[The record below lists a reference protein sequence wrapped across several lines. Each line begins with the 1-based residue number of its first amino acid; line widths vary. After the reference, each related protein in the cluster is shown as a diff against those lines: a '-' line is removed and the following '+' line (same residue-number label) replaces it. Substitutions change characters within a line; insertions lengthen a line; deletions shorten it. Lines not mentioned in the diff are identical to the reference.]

1 MSLQTDH
8 KLAMLVAAGLSL
20 ACGSPSVVAP
30 PPMPDDAGVP
40 DASVVAN
47 AGPLTATFFQ
57 HVDGG
62 AVPVDSLVYS
72 LPFFL
77 RVTGAPP
84 GATVAVT
91 SRVQRLESQ
100 AVFRAS
106 VDGVV
111 DTSTD
116 APLSGAYSGPDPDGL
131 VWTLAPSSF
140 DFGTTFDLGAEVDV
154 MDGGQTFAR
163 LARPGMGTGTRQERV
178 TIGTLPGVFYR
189 WQGGERRPAVL
200 VLGGSECR
208 LASTSFVA
216 AYLTTAGYHALA
228 VDYCRNGVISQVP
241 LEGLVAAID
250 WLASQP
256 DVDTTRLAV
265 VGGSRGGELALEL
278 ASRDARLKAV
288 VGVVPSLYRWG
299 DTGAGTDSAWTF
311 AGVELPTIPNA
322 PTMTQP
328 IEENLGG
335 GLVGYRLT
343 PIFDADLA
351 SATPVQRAAATIEF
365 ERARA
370 QVLLVGAADDGVW
383 PSCRYVAD
391 AWNRLTSA
399 QHQASHPADR
409 QLCLPA
415 AGYAVGAPGWST
427 REGYSAFNPALGGNL
442 IFGGTAEGRGRAN
455 RAYDTAWRAFLAAA
469 FAAP

>member
-1 MSLQTDH
+1 MRPLTDH
-8 KLAMLVAAGLSL
+8 KLAMVIAAGLSL
-20 ACGSPSVVAP
+20 ACGNPSVVPP
-30 PPMPDDAGVP
+30 PPMPDDAGAADAGSVP
-40 DASVVAN
+40 DA
-47 AGPLTATFFQ
+47 GPLRAAFFH

-62 AVPVDSLVYS
+62 AVLVDSLVYS

-77 RVTGAPP
+77 RVAGAPP
-84 GATVAVT
+84 GAIITVT

-140 DFGTTFDLGAEVDV
+140 DFGTTFDVGAEVDV

-163 LARPGMGTGTRQERV
+163 LERPGMGTGTQQERV

-189 WQGGERRPAVL
+189 WQGGGPRPAVL

-216 AYLTTAGYHALA
+216 AYFTTAGYHALA
-228 VDYCRNGVISQVP
+228 VDYCSNGVISQVP
-241 LEGLVAAID
+241 IEGLLSAIG

-256 DVDTTRLAV
+256 DVDATRLAV

-288 VGVVPSLYRWG
+288 VGVVPSVYRWG
-299 DTGAGTDSAWTF
+299 DTGAGRNSAWTF
-311 AGVELPTIPNA
+311 AGVELPMIPNA

-328 IEENLGG
+328 LEENLGG

-343 PIFDADLA
+343 PVFDADLA
-351 SATPVQRAAATIEF
+351 SATPVQRAAATIEL
-365 ERARA
+365 ERSRA
-370 QVLLVGAADDGVW
+370 HVLLVGAADDGVW
-383 PSCRYVAD
+383 PSCRFVAD

-399 QHQASHPADR
+399 QHQATHPADR

-415 AGYAVGAPGWST
+415 AGHAVGAPGWST

-442 IFGGTAEGRGRAN
+442 IFGGTAEGRGRGN
-455 RAYDTAWRAFLAAA
+455 RAYDTAWRAFLATA